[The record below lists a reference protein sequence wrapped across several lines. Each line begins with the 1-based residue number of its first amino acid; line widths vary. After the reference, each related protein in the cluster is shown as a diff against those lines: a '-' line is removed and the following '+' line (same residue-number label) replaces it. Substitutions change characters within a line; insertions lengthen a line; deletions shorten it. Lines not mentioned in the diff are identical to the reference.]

1 MHTLFCVNGRFFM
14 EEKEVIKRLIEVED
28 IAGKKA
34 GVYAKLLTEPSLA
47 KAMEKT
53 ATEHKEREQAWQ
65 ALLGEEK
72 K

>member
-1 MHTLFCVNGRFFM
+1 MD
-14 EEKEVIKRLIEVED
+14 EKNALKRLIEVED
-28 IAGKKA
+28 VAGKKA

-47 KAMEKT
+47 QAMEKT
-53 ATEHKEREQAWQ
+53 AKAHQQRKQALI